1 MEKECKI
8 AILDSGCNEYQMK
21 SAKVIRQKNFI
32 AKDKLCIDDNGHGT
46 AVFDIVNRLQPN
58 AEFIILKVLDNKAES
73 KLTII
78 NEALKYLLGIKVDY
92 ICMSFSTDLERQKK
106 TMYSLCERLRIQG
119 KVLVAAKANSGA
131 RSYPAEFDNVIGVE
145 GVVMKAAEEFW
156 YAPEKKIQVVAN
168 VLPVMVPTKNG
179 TKGIMFGGNSKAAA
193 FICGLLARE
202 SLGAEEYLLGKRSKG
217 EWETEKIRTLKRYR
231 VKVDNCQT
239 YSDRL
244 FEQICFVLE
253 QKRRGLS
260 KEKDLHMF
268 LSPEDYYE
276 ILAQIKRLSGY
287 WINCFNVRYQDFD
300 TAGTLY
306 KRILEMKKPS
316 L

>member
-1 MEKECKI
+1 MEKKCKI

-21 SAKVIRQKNFI
+21 STRIIRQKNFI
-32 AKDKLCIDDNGHGT
+32 SEDKLCIDDNGHGT
-46 AVFDIVNRLQPN
+46 AVLDIINKLQPN
-58 AEFIILKVLDNKAES
+58 AEFIILKVLDNNAES

-78 NEALKYLLGIKVDY
+78 NESLKYLLGIKVDY
-92 ICMSFSTDLERQKK
+92 ICMSFSTDLEWKK
-106 TMYSLCERLRIQG
+106 EAMYFLCEKLRMQG
-119 KVLVAAKANSGA
+119 KVLVASKANSGA

-145 GVVMKAAEEFW
+145 GVVMESAEEFW

-179 TKGIMFGGNSKAAA
+179 TRGIMFGGNSKAAA

-202 SLGAEEYLLGKRSKG
+202 SLGAEEYLLSKRSRR
-217 EWETEKIRTLKRYR
+217 EWEAEEVRTLKRYR
-231 VKVDNCQT
+231 VKADKNQT

-244 FEQICFVLE
+244 FGQVCFVLE

-260 KEKDLHMF
+260 RETDLHIF

-276 ILAQIKRLSGY
+276 ILAQIKLLSGY
-287 WINCFNVRYQDFD
+287 WINCFDMRYQDFD
-300 TAGTLY
+300 TAGALY
-306 KRILEMKKPS
+306 KRILEIK
-316 L
+316 LGI